1 VNTLEAII
9 ANRYEVMAGYA
20 REVRRAARS
29 EIAGLKAKGEQAK
42 ADALQGA
49 RRWLDRDDEKV
60 PAAEQARMAVARAT
74 SPVLDK
80 MLTMRE
86 ELRQLWLN
94 RSLNREQLTANLAAW
109 CKRAEDSG
117 IAALQEF
124 SLRLRAARV

>member
-1 VNTLEAII
+1 
-9 ANRYEVMAGYA
+9 
-20 REVRRAARS
+20 
-29 EIAGLKAKGEQAK
+29 
-42 ADALQGA
+42 
-49 RRWLDRDDEKV
+49 
-60 PAAEQARMAVARAT
+60 MAVARAT